1 MILLEKLNTM
11 ETMLGDHSERL
22 NRIEQSAGSR
32 DYDLP
37 HRHKLKSGFSPTD
50 SPNPAEDTQAYQLP
64 KKRIAGIDYFMSFPF
79 VEAILPEGC
88 QYEKLVSDKPAS
100 CANSAFPNLDR
111 GHIDRLVKTYL
122 NEVHPFHPVLEV
134 STIER
139 LAKTLSEEGLLWHA
153 ESALVLQVLALGAM
167 LSSQPYLD
175 YYCAAVRRMGYAVQ
189 NLGMLAA
196 QFHYLQA
203 YAPYIVSV

>member
-1 MILLEKLNTM
+1 MILLEKLNSM
-11 ETMLGDHSERL
+11 ETVMADHSERL
-22 NRIEQSAGSR
+22 NRIEQSTGSR

-37 HRHKLKSGFSPTD
+37 HKHKLKSGFSPTD
-50 SPNPAEDTQAYQLP
+50 SPNPAEDTQVYQIS
-64 KKRIAGIDYFMSFPF
+64 KMRIGGVDYFMSLPF

-88 QYEKLVSDKPAS
+88 QYETLVSDEPAS

-111 GHIDRLVKTYL
+111 AHVNRLIKTYL
-122 NEVHPFHPVLEV
+122 NDIHPFHPIMEA

-139 LAKTLSEEGLLWHA
+139 LATTLSEEGLLWHA

-175 YYCAAVRRMGYAVQ
+175 YYCAGIRRMGYAVQ
-189 NLGMLAA
+189 NLGILAA
-196 QFHYLQA
+196 QFHYLQGYTLSA
-203 YAPYIVSV
+203 LSL